1 MFFQAKT
8 VFFIFPVFSV
18 FFRFFRVFPYFSRI
32 FHSRMIIAV
41 KSFIITKQLPVPPF
55 LFHRLA
61 MFLSNQVVI
70 MHIKITETI
79 AFVELKYLRLYK
91 KWHEADFETDSKS
104 KLLYPCCKRR
114 APLVNLFRRNASIE
128 LESLSGVKDK
138 QRSMDAILQKA
149 VLRIH
154 ARLFKVLGATFRI
167 FQFFTFFFQV
177 ENFQWKNMFFFSKM
191 V

>member
-1 MFFQAKT
+1 MQCWATDGAVDNMSLQNFFLLQYNSYKRWGNIVINITYFIIVQILHYYKT
-8 VFFIFPVFSV
+8 VARP
-18 FFRFFRVFPYFSRI
+18 
-32 FHSRMIIAV
+32 
-41 KSFIITKQLPVPPF
+41 TL

-61 MFLSNQVVI
+61 IFLSNQAVI

-154 ARLFKVLGATFRI
+154 ARFCKV
-167 FQFFTFFFQV
+167 
-177 ENFQWKNMFFFSKM
+177 
-191 V
+191 

>member
-1 MFFQAKT
+1 
-8 VFFIFPVFSV
+8 
-18 FFRFFRVFPYFSRI
+18 
-32 FHSRMIIAV
+32 
-41 KSFIITKQLPVPPF
+41 
-55 LFHRLA
+55 
-61 MFLSNQVVI
+61 MFLSNKVVTI

-154 ARLFKVLGATFRI
+154 ARFYKLLGQAFGI
-167 FQFFTFFFQV
+167 YQFF
-177 ENFQWKNMFFFSKM
+177 
-191 V
+191 